1 MLNRRRHNRGLS
13 RGLSLFGSLLALGLL
28 GAMVIA
34 AATFFET
41 RLMEE
46 KSRLAGRQLTL
57 LADAAASHAEG
68 RFTDLLT
75 AARNGPVELPLADL
89 RADGSL
95 PAGFPDVD
103 ALGRGHRILILA
115 TGADGFDLLAT
126 QTVPAGDTVV
136 PSAALF
142 EAAGRTRMGLVA
154 PDEPTQLAGP
164 MIDADVSAFQA
175 AFGGAPD
182 TGALAALA
190 RLDRQSVF
198 GDQLYRIAVP
208 GFPALNRMETDLD
221 LGGNRIA
228 NAGAIEADNLT
239 LDGDLA
245 VGGALTVTRDLVVGR
260 ALRVAG
266 AAEIG
271 GNVAAT
277 TGWITGTASAGRLT
291 VRNALRAASLTATG
305 TIRAGSIG
313 AAGAVAAGSAR
324 LTSLQSDRVT
334 ARAVAATSVSAASA
348 TARQVRATARI
359 DAAQAGIGRLVVG
372 SCTGC

>member
-1 MLNRRRHNRGLS
+1 MLNFRRRGLN

-28 GAMVIA
+28 GAMVMA
-34 AATFFET
+34 AAAFFET
-41 RLMEE
+41 RMLEE
-46 KSRLAGRQLTL
+46 RSRLAGRQLTL

-75 AARNGPVELPLADL
+75 AARNGPVEIPLADL

-95 PAGFPDVD
+95 PVGFPDVD
-103 ALGRGHRILILA
+103 ALGRGHRVLILTA
-115 TGADGFDLLAT
+115 GADGFDLLAT
-126 QTVPAGDTVV
+126 QTVPVGDTVV

-154 PDEPTQLAGP
+154 PDEATRLAGP
-164 MIDADVSAFQA
+164 TIDADATAFQA
-175 AFGGAPD
+175 AFGGAPEAR
-182 TGALAALA
+182 ALAALA
-190 RLDRQSVF
+190 RLDHQSVF
-198 GDQLYRIAVP
+198 GDQLYRVAVP

-221 LGGNRIA
+221 LGGNRIVG
-228 NAGAIEADNLT
+228 AGALEADELT

-260 ALRVAG
+260 AVRIAG
-266 AAEIG
+266 AAEIA
-271 GNVAAT
+271 GNAAAAT
-277 TGWITGTASAGRLT
+277 ARIAGAASAGRLT

-305 TIRAGSIG
+305 TVRAGSIG

-334 ARAVAATSVSAASA
+334 ARTVTATSVSASSA
-348 TARQVRATARI
+348 TARQVRAIARI
-359 DAAQAGIGRLVVG
+359 DAARAGFGRLVVG

>member
-1 MLNRRRHNRGLS
+1 MLNRRRHGRRLS

-28 GAMVIA
+28 GAMVMA
-34 AATFFET
+34 AAALFET
-41 RLMEE
+41 RLLEE

-75 AARNGPVELPLADL
+75 AARNGPVEIPLADL

-95 PAGFPDVD
+95 PAGFPEVD
-103 ALGRGHRILILA
+103 ALGRGHRVLVLA
-115 TGADGFDLLAT
+115 AGADGFDLLAT
-126 QTVPAGDTVV
+126 QTVAPGDTAV

-142 EAAGRTRMGLVA
+142 ETAGRTRMGLVA
-154 PDEPTQLAGP
+154 PDAAARLAGP
-164 MIDADVSAFQA
+164 TIDADVSAFRT
-175 AFGGAPD
+175 AFAGAPA
-182 TGALAALA
+182 TRALAALA

-228 NAGAIEADNLT
+228 GAGALEADSLT

-260 ALRVAG
+260 AVRVAG
-266 AAEIG
+266 AAGIA
-271 GNVAAT
+271 GNVAAAT
-277 TGWITGTASAGRLT
+277 ARITGAASAGGLT
-291 VRNALRAASLTATG
+291 VRNALRAASLTAAG
-305 TIRAGSIG
+305 TVRAGSIG

-324 LTSLQSDRVT
+324 LTGLQSGRVT
-334 ARAVAATSVSAASA
+334 ARAVTATSVSAASA
-348 TARQVRATARI
+348 TAQQVQATGRI
-359 DAAQAGIGRLVVG
+359 DAARAGFGRLVVG

>member
-1 MLNRRRHNRGLS
+1 M
-13 RGLSLFGSLLALGLL
+13 A
-28 GAMVIA
+28 IA

-57 LADAAASHAEG
+57 LADAAASHAQG
-68 RFTDLLT
+68 RFTDLLG

-95 PAGFPDVD
+95 PAGFPDVN
-103 ALGRGHRILILA
+103 ALGRGHRVLILA
-115 TGADGFDLLAT
+115 AGADGFDLLAT
-126 QTVPAGDTVV
+126 QTVPVGDTLV

-142 EAAGRTRMGLVA
+142 EATGRTRMGLVA
-154 PDEPTQLAGP
+154 PDDPTRLAGP
-164 MIDADVSAFQA
+164 VIDADVTAFQA
-175 AFGGAPD
+175 AFGGAPE
-182 TGALAALA
+182 TGALATLA

-208 GFPALNRMETDLD
+208 GFPALNRMETALD

-228 NAGAIEADNLT
+228 GAGALEADELT

-260 ALRVAG
+260 AVRVAG
-266 AAEIG
+266 AAEIA
-271 GNVAAT
+271 GNVAAA
-277 TGWITGTASAGRLT
+277 TGWITGAASAGRLT

-305 TIRAGSIG
+305 TVRAGSIG

-334 ARAVAATSVSAASA
+334 ARNVTATSVSAASA
-348 TARQVRATARI
+348 AARQVRATERI
-359 DAAQAGIGRLVVG
+359 DAARAGIGRLVVG

>member
-1 MLNRRRHNRGLS
+1 MLNRRRY

-28 GAMVIA
+28 GAMVMA
-34 AATFFET
+34 AAALFET
-41 RLMEE
+41 RLLEE

-75 AARNGPVELPLADL
+75 AARNGPVEIPLADL

-95 PAGFPDVD
+95 PAGFPEVD
-103 ALGRGHRILILA
+103 ALGRGHRVLVLA
-115 TGADGFDLLAT
+115 AGADGFDLLAT
-126 QTVPAGDTVV
+126 QTVAPGDTAV

-154 PDEPTQLAGP
+154 PDAAARLAGP
-164 MIDADVSAFQA
+164 TIDADVSAFRT
-175 AFGGAPD
+175 AFAGAPAAR
-182 TGALAALA
+182 ALAALA

-228 NAGAIEADNLT
+228 GAGALEADSLT

-260 ALRVAG
+260 AVRVTG
-266 AAEIG
+266 AAGIV
-271 GNVAAT
+271 GNVAAAT
-277 TGWITGTASAGRLT
+277 ARITGAASAGGLT
-291 VRNALRAASLTATG
+291 VRNALRAASLTAAG
-305 TIRAGSIG
+305 TVRAGSIG

-324 LTSLQSDRVT
+324 LTDLQSGRVT
-334 ARAVAATSVSAASA
+334 ARAVTATSVSAASA
-348 TARQVRATARI
+348 RAQQVQATGRI
-359 DAAQAGIGRLVVG
+359 DAARAGFSRLVVG
-372 SCTGC
+372 NCTGC

>member
-1 MLNRRRHNRGLS
+1 MLNRRRHGRRLS

-28 GAMVIA
+28 GAMVMA
-34 AATFFET
+34 AAALFET
-41 RLMEE
+41 RLLEE

-75 AARNGPVELPLADL
+75 AARNGPVEIPLADL

-95 PAGFPDVD
+95 PAGFPEVD
-103 ALGRGHRILILA
+103 ALGRGHRVLVLA
-115 TGADGFDLLAT
+115 AGADGFDLLAT
-126 QTVPAGDTVV
+126 QTVAPGDTAV

-154 PDEPTQLAGP
+154 PDAVARLAGP
-164 MIDADVSAFQA
+164 TIDADVSAFRT
-175 AFGGAPD
+175 AFAGAPEAR
-182 TGALAALA
+182 ALAALA

-228 NAGAIEADNLT
+228 GAGALEADSLT

-260 ALRVAG
+260 AVRVTG
-266 AAEIG
+266 AAGIA
-271 GNVAAT
+271 GNVAAAT
-277 TGWITGTASAGRLT
+277 ARITGAASAGGLT
-291 VRNALRAASLTATG
+291 VRNALRTASLTAAG
-305 TIRAGSIG
+305 TVRAGSIG

-324 LTSLQSDRVT
+324 LTDLQSGRVT
-334 ARAVAATSVSAASA
+334 ARAVTATSVSAASA
-348 TARQVRATARI
+348 RAQQVQATGRI
-359 DAAQAGIGRLVVG
+359 DAARAGFSRLVVG